1 MRRALI
7 VGINHYERGPLDG
20 CINDAKNMFKVLNRH
35 EDNNVNFDCRLMIS
49 KDTHNPKTQITTRR
63 LKKQIYNLLYQ
74 EAEIAV
80 LYFSGHGNT
89 NDIGSYL
96 VTQDAEKYQ
105 EGVSLDEIIT
115 MANSS
120 KVREV
125 ILILDCCHSGH
136 LGNSKELGGRK
147 VILREG
153 VSILTSS
160 RDTQY
165 SIEKLNNQGLFT
177 SILCNALK
185 GGAADI
191 LGNINV
197 SGVYNYVD
205 QLLNTWEQRP
215 IFKSHVSK
223 MVSLRKAYPKIR
235 LKTLRKIT
243 EYFPNAKYN
252 FPLDRSYEEDLGS
265 TDRKNIKKM
274 KHLREYYALGLL
286 VPVGEKYLYNAAKN
300 NTSCKLSRLGRY
312 YWKMVDKNKI

>member
-7 VGINHYERGPLDG
+7 VGIDHYKRGPLDG
-20 CINDAKNMFKVLNRH
+20 CINDARNMYEVFNRH
-35 EDNNVNFDCRLMIS
+35 EDKSINFDCRLMIS
-49 KDTHNPKTQITTRR
+49 IDTDNPKTQITTRR

-147 VILREG
+147 AILREG

-165 SIEKLNNQGLFT
+165 SVETKDDQGLFT
-177 SILCNALK
+177 SILYDALK

-191 LGNINV
+191 LGNISI
-197 SGVYNYVD
+197 SGTYNYID

-223 MVSLRKAYPKIR
+223 MVPLRKTYPKIR
-235 LKTLRKIT
+235 LKTLRKMT
-243 EYFPNAKYN
+243 KYFPKAEFD
-252 FPLDRSYEEDLGS
+252 FPLDPSFEKDLGS
-265 TDRKNIKKM
+265 SNKSNIKIM
-274 KHLREYYALGLL
+274 IRLREYYTLGLL

-300 NTSCKLSRLGRY
+300 STSCKLSRLGRY
-312 YWKMVDKNKI
+312 YWEMVKKNKI